1 MSLATRP
8 DTDPMALIEQ
18 ARKVNK
24 KPIKLSWNNV
34 FYEVDVLTSEEERL
48 ADPALGMIKRQQIVK
63 NVSGFAPP
71 G

>member
-1 MSLATRP
+1 
-8 DTDPMALIEQ
+8 
-18 ARKVNK
+18 VNK

-48 ADPALGMIKRQQIVK
+48 ADPTLGMIKRQQIVK